1 MIGVTIGYLEPV
13 SGNLLESPRR
23 HLEKTAECVVNE
35 IEIQPSYLGFEFER
49 VMGGWRHLQNKNGE
63 VIGKRIRS

>member
-1 MIGVTIGYLEPV
+1 
-13 SGNLLESPRR
+13 LESSWR
-23 HLEKTAECVVNE
+23 HLEKTAECVVDE